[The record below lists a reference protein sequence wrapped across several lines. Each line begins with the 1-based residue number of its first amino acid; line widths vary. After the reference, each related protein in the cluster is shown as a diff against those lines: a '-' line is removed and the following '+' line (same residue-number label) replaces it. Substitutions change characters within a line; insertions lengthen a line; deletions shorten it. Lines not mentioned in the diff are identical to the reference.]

1 MVVEVAKI
9 QEINTEIVHVQLG
22 QKEIVAPLGPLVRL
36 VYLDHKGIR
45 ALRGLLG
52 TQAQGALP
60 GSPVLMDF
68 LDLQDQKVL
77 MDATVF
83 LVDKGNGEPEENQ
96 AFRVQLGGLVKKGYQ
111 GLTGFL
117 DKKENP
123 EEMGFQDL

>member
-1 MVVEVAKI
+1 MAKI
-9 QEINTEIVHVQLG
+9 LEINTEIVPVQLG
-22 QKEIVAPLGPLVRL
+22 QKEIVAPLVPLVRL
-36 VYLDHKGIR
+36 VYLDHKGTR
-45 ALRGLLG
+45 ALRDLLE
-52 TQAQGALP
+52 TLVHGALP

-83 LVDKGNGEPEENQ
+83 LVDKGNGEPEESQ

-111 GLTGFL
+111 GLTGFPG
-117 DKKENP
+117 KKENP